1 MDRST
6 AILNRMLSLHPKEI
20 DLSLDRILRLLSAMD
35 RPDRRLAPVIHVAG
49 TNGKGSVTAFMRAML
64 EAAGYAVNVYTSPH
78 LVRFHERIRLAG
90 KGGSSFVDDDALV
103 EALLRVERIND
114 SQPITHFEITTAAAL
129 QIFADT
135 PADITLLEV
144 GLGGRLD
151 ATNVVAD
158 PLAAVITPIAIDHER
173 FLGNTVAEIAGEKAG
188 IIKRGKPA
196 VIGPQSGDAL
206 AVIERTAA
214 RQQAPLWIAGQDWQ
228 AYPERG
234 RLVFQDLDGLLD
246 LPPPRLIG
254 RHQFSNAGTAIAAL
268 HAGGIRLPIEAIE
281 NGLQS
286 ADWPARMQRL
296 SAGRLVD
303 RLPDTIAELWL
314 DGGHNAGSSAA
325 IAEVLADLE
334 ERAPRPLHLVI
345 GMVSTKHPTAFLAP
359 FAGLVGSLVA
369 VPIPGHADIAPAE
382 LVAAAV
388 AHGVNAT
395 TADSVEAAL
404 DVIAAKATGG
414 TPARILICG
423 SLYLAGQVLA
433 ANGTPPL

>member
-20 DLSLDRILRLLSAMD
+20 DLSLDRIRRLLIAMD
-35 RPDRRLAPVIHVAG
+35 RPERRLPPVIHVAG

-64 EAAGYAVNVYTSPH
+64 EASGHAVHVYTSPH

-90 KGGSSFVDDDALV
+90 EGGSRFVDDDTLV

-114 SQPITHFEITTAAAL
+114 GKPITHFEITTAAAL
-129 QIFADT
+129 QIFADH

-158 PLAAVITPIAIDHER
+158 PLATIITPISIDHER
-173 FLGNTVAEIAGEKAG
+173 FLGDTIAEIAAEKAG
-188 IIKRGKPA
+188 IIKPGRP
-196 VIGPQSGDAL
+196 VIVGPQPDDAL

-214 RQQAPLWIAGQDWQ
+214 AERAPLSIAGQDWQ

-268 HAGGIRLPIEAIE
+268 RATDLRLPVEAIE
-281 NGLQS
+281 DGLQN

-296 SAGRLVD
+296 TIGRLVD
-303 RLPDTIAELWL
+303 RAGDAVGELWL

-325 IAEVLADLE
+325 IAEVMADLE
-334 ERAPRPLHLVI
+334 ERAPRPLHLI
-345 GMVSTKHPTAFLAP
+345 MGMIATKNPSTFLAP
-359 FAGLVGSLVA
+359 FAGLARSLVA
-369 VPIPGHADIAPAE
+369 VPVAGHSDISPME
-382 LVAAAV
+382 LAAAAKALGIEAV
-388 AHGVNAT
+388 
-395 TADSVEAAL
+395 TADGVEAAL
-404 DVIAAKATGG
+404 DVVAARHGG
-414 TPARILICG
+414 RPARVLICG
-423 SLYLAGQVLA
+423 SLYLAGQALA
-433 ANGTPPL
+433 ANETPPQ